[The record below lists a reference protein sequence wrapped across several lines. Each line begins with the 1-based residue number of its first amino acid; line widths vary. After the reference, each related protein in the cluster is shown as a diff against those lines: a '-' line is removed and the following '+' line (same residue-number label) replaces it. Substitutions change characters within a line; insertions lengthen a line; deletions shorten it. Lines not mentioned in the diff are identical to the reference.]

1 MALYRAAVGM
11 GASPARA
18 FFRVILPLIMPGV
31 LAGWLFAFATSIDE
45 IVVTLFV
52 GGPEQ
57 VTLPRQIYSGLR
69 ERISPTVAAVATLS
83 TLLAITMLL
92 VVEILRKRRRNG

>member
-1 MALYRAAVGM
+1 MCVRSLPRVQPLLMAV
-11 GASPARA
+11 
-18 FFRVILPLIMPGV
+18 LI
-31 LAGWLFAFATSIDE
+31 WLFAFATSIDE
-45 IVVTLFV
+45 IIVTLFV

-92 VVEILRKRRRNG
+92 VVEILQKRKRNG